1 MRTPRPD
8 PLGTYPYLQSSASA
22 ITYQIRVI
30 LRFRI
35 VVNATVCV
43 VDGDPAVRDSLATL
57 MRLSGHEVSTFATG
71 REFLDAAGN
80 DTVACVICE
89 ADLPDTTGLAV
100 FGALTEKSPA
110 APFALL
116 ISQSDPAKVAE
127 AYRAGIRNVFP
138 KPLVHRRLLSFVS
151 G

>member
-1 MRTPRPD
+1 MSP
-8 PLGTYPYLQSSASA
+8 
-22 ITYQIRVI
+22 II
-30 LRFRI
+30 
-35 VVNATVCV
+35 CV

-71 REFLDAAGN
+71 REFLDAVEG
-80 DTVACVICE
+80 DTVGCVICE

-100 FGALTEKSPA
+100 FGALAEKSLG

-116 ISQSDPAKVAE
+116 ISQSDPGKVAE

-138 KPLVHRRLLSFVS
+138 KPLVHRRLLSFVA

>member
-1 MRTPRPD
+1 M
-8 PLGTYPYLQSSASA
+8 
-22 ITYQIRVI
+22 
-30 LRFRI
+30 
-35 VVNATVCV
+35 NATVCV
-43 VDGDPAVRDSLATL
+43 VDGDPAVRDSLATV

-71 REFLDAAGN
+71 REFLDAAN
-80 DTVACVICE
+80 RHTVGCVICE

-100 FGALTEKSPA
+100 FGALTEKSLA

-116 ISQSDPAKVAE
+116 ISQSDPARVAE

-151 G
+151 R

>member
-1 MRTPRPD
+1 M
-8 PLGTYPYLQSSASA
+8 
-22 ITYQIRVI
+22 
-30 LRFRI
+30 
-35 VVNATVCV
+35 NATVCV

-71 REFLDAAGN
+71 QEFLAAA
-80 DTVACVICE
+80 DTNSVGCVICE

-100 FGALTEKSPA
+100 FGALTEKCMA

-116 ISQSDPAKVAE
+116 ISQSDPARVAE
-127 AYRAGIRNVFP
+127 AYRVGIRNVFP